1 MLLKSDE
8 PTLVL
13 TNLKKVFWPD
23 EGYTKRD
30 QLDCYREI
38 APVILPEK
46 EGIIPVFRVRLSQIA
61 HHARGTKGCVATFE
75 TMAPAISL
83 PSW

>member
-1 MLLKSDE
+1 MLKLKSDE

-30 QLDCYREI
+30 LLDY
-38 APVILPEK
+38 
-46 EGIIPVFRVRLSQIA
+46 S
-61 HHARGTKGCVATFE
+61 ARSPRSSCRT
-75 TMAPAISL
+75 
-83 PSW
+83 